1 VLLTRSA
8 FFWLCTLVYGTLASA
23 ALVATPAS
31 AGCAGDCD
39 NDGTVTVDELIA
51 AVNIA
56 LDQSTT
62 AACSNADISANG
74 SVTIDELLIAVGN
87 ALHGCPFV
95 DTKTPTPTWTST
107 PEPSAT
113 PTQPAPIPTT
123 ADELLAWLELGS
135 YRGWTAES
143 APHPSAGPHFG
154 TVRTFLN
161 PIVLGSLAA
170 GLPSHPAGSAL
181 VKELYGS
188 EVRVQGWS
196 VMVKVQDDSAEG
208 TGWYWLERFRGS
220 TFASGIGV
228 PGCTG
233 CHSLGNDLVRTP
245 YPLQ

>member
-1 VLLTRSA
+1 
-8 FFWLCTLVYGTLASA
+8 
-23 ALVATPAS
+23 LVATPAS

-62 AACSNADISANG
+62 AACPNADTSANG
-74 SVTIDELLIAVGN
+74 SVTIDELLIVVGN
-87 ALHGCPFV
+87 ALHGCPSV
-95 DTKTPTPTWTST
+95 DTETPTPTWTST

-123 ADELLAWLELGS
+123 ADELLAWLEQGI
-135 YRGWTAES
+135 YREWAAES

-154 TVRTFLN
+154 IVRTFLN
-161 PIVLGSLAA
+161 PVVLASLAA
-170 GLPSHPAGSAL
+170 GPGGHPAGSAL

-188 EVRVQGWS
+188 DVRVQGWS
-196 VMVKVQDDSAEG
+196 VMVKLQDDSAG
-208 TGWYWLERFRGS
+208 GAGWYWFERFGGS
-220 TFASGIGV
+220 TFTSAVGAPV
-228 PGCTG
+228 CTG
-233 CHSLGNDLVRTP
+233 CHSLGNDFVRTP